1 MAFDMACSI
10 TVTVTV
16 SGFVKLDYFHF
27 IMVKYDLV
35 YHLFIVANILNYSQW
50 TPSENSILDIM
61 SHYCTSE
68 KHVHEMYIPLYPTFI

>member
-1 MAFDMACSI
+1 MTFDMACSI

-35 YHLFIVANILNYSQW
+35 YQLTLLFFL
-50 TPSENSILDIM
+50 L
-61 SHYCTSE
+61 
-68 KHVHEMYIPLYPTFI
+68 